1 MLRRVLLIALVSCLQ
16 MACSSTPPAP
26 SPGSPVSA
34 AGAAS
39 STPSAAPA
47 SPAATAP
54 VAAGGAARPAHLD
67 PNSVLS
73 REHSI
78 YFQFD
83 DAVVDGKYGAL
94 IDRHARY
101 LLAHPDLKV
110 TLQGNTDERG
120 GTEYNLSLGQRRAQ
134 AVKSALHLLGVPDDQ
149 AEPVSFG
156 EERPMADG
164 HDDAA
169 WAQNR
174 RVDIVYMR

>member
-34 AGAAS
+34 PGAAS
-39 STPSAAPA
+39 STPGASPA
-47 SPAATAP
+47 SPAP

-67 PNSVLS
+67 PNSALS

-174 RVDIVYMR
+174 RVDIVYMH

>member
-26 SPGSPVSA
+26 SAGSPVSA
-34 AGAAS
+34 PGAAS
-39 STPSAAPA
+39 STPGASPA
-47 SPAATAP
+47 SPAP

-67 PNSVLS
+67 PNSALS

-174 RVDIVYMR
+174 RVDIVYMH

>member
-1 MLRRVLLIALVSCLQ
+1 MLRRVLLIALVPCLQ

-26 SPGSPVSA
+26 SPAFPVFEA
-34 AGAAS
+34 EAAS
-39 STPSAAPA
+39 STPGAAPL
-47 SPAATAP
+47 PRGDR
-54 VAAGGAARPAHLD
+54 AGRGRRCGPSCTPRPEQRAQPRAQHLFR
-67 PNSVLS
+67 V
-73 REHSI
+73 RRRRRRWE
-78 YFQFD
+78 
-83 DAVVDGKYGAL
+83 YGAL

-164 HDDAA
+164 HDEAA